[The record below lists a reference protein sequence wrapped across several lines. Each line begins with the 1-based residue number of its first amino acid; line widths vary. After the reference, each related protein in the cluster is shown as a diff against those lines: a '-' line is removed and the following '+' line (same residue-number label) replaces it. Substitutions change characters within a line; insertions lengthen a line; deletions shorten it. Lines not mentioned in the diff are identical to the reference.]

1 MADWLH
7 FTPESVRTWPMASL
21 LEAKRDISRK
31 LGTEA
36 RYESNAADMRH
47 KVSVL
52 TAEIQRRKHERA

>member
-7 FTPESVRTWPMASL
+7 FTQESLRTWPMASL

-31 LGTEA
+31 LVTEA
-36 RYESNAADMRH
+36 RYESNVADMRN
-47 KVSVL
+47 KVSLL

>member
-7 FTPESVRTWPMASL
+7 FTEESLRTWPMASL

-31 LGTEA
+31 LVTEA
-36 RYESNAADMRH
+36 RYESNVADMRN
-47 KVSVL
+47 KVSLL